1 MTQARASGHTLT
13 EASENYLKAIYHLRA
28 ASTDGRVAT
37 SVLAEYLAVAPASVT
52 GMLQKLA
59 AESPAL
65 VDYAPRR
72 GVALSALGEKVA
84 LEVIRHHRLIELYL
98 FEALGYP
105 WDEVHAEAERLEH
118 VISEAF
124 EDRVAAMLGDP
135 EYDPHGQPIPRK
147 DGTCPEP
154 VGVPL
159 STLAPGH
166 SGRVA
171 RVADDRAALL
181 RYLASVGIVP
191 GARVEVVEQAP
202 FGGPMHVR
210 VGDDAERPP
219 LALGAQ
225 VTDEVF
231 VDVGD

>member
-1 MTQARASGHTLT
+1 MTQVRASGHTLS

-28 ASTDGRVAT
+28 ASADGRVST

-65 VDYAPRR
+65 VAYAPRR
-72 GVALSALGEKVA
+72 GVALSPLGEKIA

-98 FEALGYP
+98 YEALGYP

-124 EDRVAAMLGDP
+124 EDRVAAMLGNP

-154 VGVPL
+154 VGVAL
-159 STLAPGH
+159 SSLAPGR

-171 RVADDRAALL
+171 RVADDRSDLL

-191 GARVEVVEQAP
+191 GARVHVVERAP
-202 FGGPMHVR
+202 FDGPLHVR
-210 VGDDAERPP
+210 VGDDPAGAT
-219 LALGAQ
+219 LALGAG

-231 VDVGD
+231 VDVGG

>member
-1 MTQARASGHTLT
+1 M
-13 EASENYLKAIYHLRA
+13 
-28 ASTDGRVAT
+28 
-37 SVLAEYLAVAPASVT
+37 
-52 GMLQKLA
+52 
-59 AESPAL
+59 
-65 VDYAPRR
+65 
-72 GVALSALGEKVA
+72 ALSPLGEKIA

-98 FEALGYP
+98 YEALGYP

-124 EDRVAAMLGDP
+124 EDRVAAMLGNP

-154 VGVPL
+154 VGVAL
-159 STLAPGH
+159 SSLAPGR

-171 RVADDRAALL
+171 RVADDRSDLL

-191 GARVEVVEQAP
+191 GARVHVVERAP
-202 FGGPMHVR
+202 FDGPLHVR
-210 VGDDAERPP
+210 VGDDPAGAT
-219 LALGAQ
+219 LALGAG

-231 VDVGD
+231 VDVGVGAGRAEWDPEGRGGASRRRRALKCPVSLIEKPTSPVQRWPQASRHRCGHQATFLPCACVRLPTA